1 MSNKPSPETILALAA
16 VRARP
21 EELEQAAEQGRELRR
36 AFEERIAEMR
46 NVTPDDL
53 KSRSR

>member
-1 MSNKPSPETILALAA
+1 MTTKPPQQTIDALAA
-16 VRARP
+16 VQVP
-21 EELEQAAEQGRELRR
+21 SEQMKQAVECGREMRR

>member
-1 MSNKPSPETILALAA
+1 VTNKPPPETIQALAA
-16 VRARP
+16 VQVGS
-21 EELEQAAEQGRELRR
+21 EELRQAAEQGRELRR

-46 NVTPDDL
+46 DVTPDDL